1 MGTKKISEEMN
12 YEKKLEKVEEILN
25 DIENNRY
32 ALHDAVVK
40 YKEGMKLI
48 DECSSLLDQVEKELK
63 VIEREADSNA

>member
-1 MGTKKISEEMN
+1 MD
-12 YEKKLEKVEEILN
+12 YEKKLEKVEEILS

-48 DECSSLLDQVEKELK
+48 EECSTILDQVEKELK
-63 VIEREADSNA
+63 IIEREVESDS